1 MTPPQQA
8 RAGATNWIVGKYGDL
23 IPLLAFIAVI
33 AAVYFYDHE
42 RIGDLEED
50 RRARAAAVERRASF
64 IADQLGNAVNQRM
77 GAMATGELQFTPV
90 EDSVSQR
97 TLAAALD
104 TVTQRYVGLTAMSA
118 VYPSGRISRS
128 SGALIGT
135 GSLQLN
141 VDTALTNTLNR
152 AQQTSR
158 PAATGVLQANG
169 VRRVIIFDPVVRSGR
184 LLGYLAAELDPGA
197 IYRSVVGQP
206 EVSDSL
212 TAGTPTYHAVYG
224 PHQVLISNP
233 LGAPRDWLTLQ
244 RPVRV
249 ADTDWQVQVA
259 YPPVD
264 TRVYRTEQMM
274 RWAIGLLVAI
284 FTALLFALA
293 RRTIMRQR
301 EEISLRQ
308 VAEEAAR
315 TSAAE
320 ARERAREARELAA
333 QLEAA
338 QHASQRLSTSLNP
351 DDVVELFLG
360 AVAEILDA
368 DVASLY
374 TFEEE
379 GEVVVG
385 RRRIVFQNVGPVTA
399 RLQHEDIRQV
409 RAPVSMLPAIAEAVA
424 SGEPYV
430 DMGQMAGHGRPIPAV
445 AGGAEA
451 AAVSV
456 TLPLQ
461 IGGHMVGVAT
471 WEIYGERKE
480 INHAALAFAQALAA
494 PSAAALRSAE
504 LFASLEEERARAARE
519 ALRFAAVL
527 DQMAD
532 GVIVVDEHG
541 RVERSNKTAVELLGP
556 EIETLSLEEWAV
568 RFAITN
574 AEGRPLTGPEFPLVR
589 ALRGERLRRATY
601 LVRSAWG
608 TERYLSMS
616 AGPILTAGGEEKG
629 AAIVLRD
636 VSDEHQ
642 YAEMLRHTNRELRR
656 QAEIM
661 EQVNTQLREAT
672 KAKDQFLAV
681 MSHEL
686 RTPINAIMGYSD
698 LLDLGVK
705 GDLNPDQRAMISRIR
720 DTSRH
725 LLGLINEVLDLAK
738 IGAGRIDLVMAELDV
753 AEVVERAVQ
762 QVIPLANAK
771 GLTLHVEE
779 MPHGE
784 VLVVADE
791 TRLTQIIIN
800 LLSNAVKFT
809 VTGGVTI
816 QAGVHDD
823 KVEIHVLDSGPGI
836 PEDQRDRIFEEFYQV
851 EGGLA
856 RTSGGTGLGLSIA
869 RRFARLMG
877 GDIVVHSQMG
887 RGSEFVVTLPS
898 ARAEPAVQQPGA
910 SVVFLA
916 RSEQT
921 IDSIAPVVS
930 ASLRLNATTDPSIA
944 AAVTRREAPDLVVL
958 DACAPDF
965 SAWRALTSLQP
976 DGVLEGTRVLLLAQP
991 RESIN
996 AVELGE
1002 FSILTKP
1009 IFIERVAEAIARQAG
1024 SADSPLV
1031 LIADEDPHVR
1041 QIISEALT
1049 ASGCRITQAAEGAEA
1064 LRIAGMRKPDLM
1076 LISLTLRGS
1085 NGVTTLATA
1094 RANPMLRSIPVIMLV
1109 PRELSGEQMAQL
1121 TEAVH
1126 GVLASGEIPIRSL
1139 LDLLRITPP
1148 RNTDDRNVATGD

>member
-1 MTPPQQA
+1 MTSPQKP
-8 RAGATNWIVGKYGDL
+8 RHGALNWILGKYGDF
-23 IPLLAFIAVI
+23 IPLLAFVAVVT
-33 AAVYFYDHE
+33 AVYLFDRE
-42 RIGDLEED
+42 KSGDQRQDELELRSAVEQ
-50 RRARAAAVERRASF
+50 RAAF
-64 IADQLGNAVNQRM
+64 IADELGNAVNQRI
-77 GAMATGELQFTPV
+77 GAMASGELQFTPL
-90 EDSVSQR
+90 EDSVSAR

-104 TVTQRYVGLTAMSA
+104 TVTARYVGFTAMSA
-118 VYPSGRISRS
+118 VYPSGRISRG
-128 SGALIGT
+128 SGALLGT
-135 GSLQLN
+135 RGLEPH
-141 VDTALTNTLNR
+141 VDTAVGNAFRR
-152 AQQTSR
+152 AQMNRLQ
-158 PAATGVLQANG
+158 AATGVVVNPQG
-169 VRRVIIFDPVVRSGR
+169 VRRVIIFDPVEQNNR
-184 LLGYLAAELDPGA
+184 LLGYLAAELDAGQ
-197 IYRSVVGQP
+197 IYRQVTSQQAVIDTISSGI
-206 EVSDSL
+206 DFN
-212 TAGTPTYHAVYG
+212 HAVYG
-224 PHQVLISNP
+224 PNGAIISNP
-233 LGAPRDWLTLQ
+233 LTAPRDWARFS
-244 RPVRV
+244 RPIKV
-249 ADTDWQVQVA
+249 ADTEWRLEIA
-259 YPPVD
+259 YPPID
-264 TRVYRTEQMM
+264 ARVYRTERIM
-274 RWAIGLLVAI
+274 RWAIGLLIAV
-284 FTALLFALA
+284 FTAAFFMLL
-293 RRTIMRQR
+293 RRTITKQR
-301 EEISLRQ
+301 EEIGLRQ
-308 VAEEAAR
+308 LAEEAAR

-360 AVAEILDA
+360 SVAEMMEA

-385 RRRIVFQNVGPVTA
+385 RRRIVFNNVGPVTA

-409 RAPVSMLPAIAEAVA
+409 RAPVSMLPTIAEAVS

-430 DMGQMAGHGRPIPAV
+430 DTGEMAGHGRPIPAV

-451 AAVSV
+451 AALSV

-461 IGGHMVGVAT
+461 IAGHMVGVAT
-471 WEIYGERKE
+471 WEIYRERKE
-480 INHAALAFAQALAA
+480 INRAALTFAQALAA
-494 PSAAALRSAE
+494 PAAAALRSAE
-504 LFASLEEERARAARE
+504 LFATLEEERARAARE

-556 EIETLSLEEWAV
+556 EIETLPLDEWST
-568 RFAITN
+568 RFSITTV
-574 AEGRPLTGPEFPLVR
+574 EGRPLGPADMPLTR

-601 LVRSAWG
+601 IVRSAWG
-608 TERYLSMS
+608 TERFLSTS
-616 AGPILTAGGEEKG
+616 AGPIVTAGGEEKG

-686 RTPINAIMGYSD
+686 RTPINAVMGYSD

-705 GDLNPDQRAMISRIR
+705 GDLNPDQRGMISRIR

-753 AEVVERAVQ
+753 SEVIDRAAQ
-762 QVIPLANAK
+762 QIMPLANSKQLSLRVEDAK
-771 GLTLHVEE
+771 HD
-779 MPHGE
+779 E

-809 VTGGVTI
+809 ATGGVTV
-816 QAGVHDD
+816 AACLVDD
-823 KVEIHVLDSGPGI
+823 KVEIRVRDTGPGI
-836 PEDQRDRIFEEFYQV
+836 ADDQRERIFEEFYQV

-856 RTSGGTGLGLSIA
+856 RASGGTGLGLAIA

-877 GDIVVHSQMG
+877 GDIVVESELG
-887 RGSEFVVTLPS
+887 KGSEFIVTLPS
-898 ARAEPAVQQPGA
+898 ARAQPSSNETGS

-916 RSEQT
+916 MSEQT
-921 IDSIAPVVS
+921 IDRIAHEVGQTV
-930 ASLRLNATTDPSIA
+930 RLNATTDPSTA

-958 DACAPDF
+958 DAGAPDYG
-965 SAWRALTSLQP
+965 AWRALTSLQP
-976 DGVLEGTRVLLLAQP
+976 DGVLQGTRVMLLAQS
-991 RESIN
+991 RDSMN
-996 AVELGE
+996 AVELGD

-1009 IFIERVAEAIARQAG
+1009 IFIERVTDAIAQRAG
-1024 SADSPLV
+1024 DAESPLV

-1041 QIISEALT
+1041 QILSEALT
-1049 ASGCRITQAAEGAEA
+1049 ATGCRITGAADGNEA
-1064 LRIAGMRKPDLM
+1064 LRIASMRKPDLM
-1076 LISLTLRGS
+1076 LVSLTLRGM

-1094 RANPMLRSIPVIMLV
+1094 RANPVMREIPVVMLV
-1109 PRELSGEQMAQL
+1109 PRELSTEQMDQL
-1121 TEAVH
+1121 NDSVRAIL
-1126 GVLASGEIPIRSL
+1126 GSGEVPTRSI
-1139 LDLLRITPP
+1139 LDLLRLRPAE
-1148 RNTDDRNVATGD
+1148 NDGVAAAGHR